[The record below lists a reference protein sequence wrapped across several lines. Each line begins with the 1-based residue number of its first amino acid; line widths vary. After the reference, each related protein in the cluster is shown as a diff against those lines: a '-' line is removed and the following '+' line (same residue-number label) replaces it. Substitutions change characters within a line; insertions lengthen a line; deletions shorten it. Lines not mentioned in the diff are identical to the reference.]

1 MKKVVSVLSLL
12 LLSTPLLYASD
23 QLIPA
28 GSMVSCRVAEG
39 RISSKTTA
47 IGDPVLCTLDPVER
61 YGRSVFP
68 YGSYLEGRFEDYKD
82 PGHFVGKGWMEL
94 KFDRMFIGNR
104 VVPVAAKVVSVPK
117 YNVDR
122 DGKILG
128 NGHAV
133 RDTVEWLIPVLW
145 PIDLINLPRRGPR
158 PVLKPETML
167 TLELMDDVGI
177 PDREDRGDY
186 PQQRQAALIQR
197 EPQPQQQAPQ
207 QVIYQN
213 FQSAPEQQAPQPQ
226 VAYQQQAPA
235 PIVIQQAPPQVIYQQ
250 SPPQIVYQ
258 QSPPQIVYQQGPTY
272 VRPRPVYPPPPPAYY
287 PYGYYRYGPGY

>member
-1 MKKVVSVLSLL
+1 MKRIASALSLFL
-12 LLSTPLLYASD
+12 LFTPLASYASD

-28 GSMVSCRVAEG
+28 GSMISCRVAEG
-39 RISSKTTA
+39 KISSKTTA

-61 YGRSVFP
+61 YGRSVLP

-94 KFDRMFIGNR
+94 KFDRMYMGNR
-104 VVPVAAKVVSVPK
+104 VVPISAKVVSTPK

-128 NGHAV
+128 NGHPV
-133 RDTVEWLIPVLW
+133 KDTVEWLIPVLW

-158 PVLKPETML
+158 PVLKPETAL

-186 PQQRQAALIQR
+186 PPQQQAALIER
-197 EPQPQQQAPQ
+197 APQQQAAPQ
-207 QVIYQN
+207 QVIYQT
-213 FQSAPEQQAPQPQ
+213 FQTAPQQQPQ
-226 VAYQQQAPA
+226 QQVVYQQAPA
-235 PIVIQQAPPQVIYQQ
+235 PIVVQQAAPQVIYQQ
-250 SPPQIVYQ
+250 APQVVYE
-258 QSPPQIVYQQGPTY
+258 PAPVV
-272 VRPRPVYPPPPPAYY
+272 VRPRVVYPPPPPYGY
-287 PYGYYRYGPGY
+287 PYGYRYGYGPGY

>member
-1 MKKVVSVLSLL
+1 MKRIASALSLFL
-12 LLSTPLLYASD
+12 LFTPLASYASD

-28 GSMVSCRVAEG
+28 GSMISCRVAEG
-39 RISSKTTA
+39 KISSKTTA

-61 YGRSVFP
+61 YGRSVLP

-94 KFDRMFIGNR
+94 KFDRMYMGNR
-104 VVPVAAKVVSVPK
+104 VVPISAKVVSTPK

-133 RDTVEWLIPVLW
+133 KDTVEWLIPVLW

-158 PVLKPETML
+158 PVLKPETAL

-186 PQQRQAALIQR
+186 PPQQQAALIER
-197 EPQPQQQAPQ
+197 APQQQAAPQ
-207 QVIYQN
+207 QVIYQT
-213 FQSAPEQQAPQPQ
+213 FQTAPQQQPQ
-226 VAYQQQAPA
+226 QQVVYQQAPA
-235 PIVIQQAPPQVIYQQ
+235 PIVVQQAAPQVIYQQ
-250 SPPQIVYQ
+250 APQVVYE
-258 QSPPQIVYQQGPTY
+258 PAPVV
-272 VRPRPVYPPPPPAYY
+272 VRPRVVYPPPPPYGY
-287 PYGYYRYGPGY
+287 PYGYRYGYGPGY

>member
-1 MKKVVSVLSLL
+1 MKAIVSALSLL
-12 LLSTPLLYASD
+12 LLSTPLLSYASD

-39 RISSKTTA
+39 KISSKTTA

-104 VVPVAAKVVSVPK
+104 VVPIAAKVVAVPK

-128 NGHAV
+128 NGHPV
-133 RDTVEWLIPVLW
+133 RDTIEWLIPVLW

-158 PVLKPETML
+158 PVLKPETAL

-177 PDREDRGDY
+177 PDRDDRGDY
-186 PQQRQAALIQR
+186 PQQRQAALIER
-197 EPQPQQQAPQ
+197 TPQQQQQAPQ
-207 QVIYQN
+207 QVIYQT
-213 FQSAPEQQAPQPQ
+213 FQSAPQQQPQ
-226 VAYQQQAPA
+226 MAYQ
-235 PIVIQQAPPQVIYQQ
+235 QQAPPQVIYQQ
-250 SPPQIVYQ
+250 APPQVVYQ
-258 QSPPQIVYQQGPTY
+258 QVPVYVHPL
-272 VRPRPVYPPPPPAYY
+272 PMYPPPPPCYQC
-287 PYGYYRYGPGY
+287 GYYRYGPGY